1 MKRVKW
7 LLTLLTLVLFVA
19 CGGGGAKTETKAE
32 AEKKVV
38 RINLGQEPGTMD
50 PQLTTDQSAMQILPF
65 IMEGLTRLG
74 ATGDVVPGVAESWSV
89 DGNKW
94 TFKLRD
100 TKWSNGKLVTAHDF
114 VFGIRRAIEPETASE
129 YAYMT
134 YYIKNAQAYN
144 EGKIKDFSKV
154 GVKALDDKTVVF
166 ELEKPAAY
174 FASVTAF
181 PTYYPLNEE
190 FFKEK
195 GEEYALEK
203 DNFLFNGPF
212 KMTEWEHDSKIVL
225 EKRADYW
232 NASAIKL
239 DGITALM
246 VNDSNTALNMY
257 KNGELDIVGLGGDQ
271 LPEFKDSPELVTY
284 SDGSVWYFEF
294 NTKHPLLSNRKIREA
309 ITIAIDRKELVEK
322 IKKDGSKAG
331 QGMVPY
337 GFPGI
342 DKGFREDFGSE
353 LYKDNDVERA
363 KKLLAEGLKEVGH
376 TGPVELSLLTGTS
389 DTATK
394 EAQFYQEQLRT
405 KLGIETK
412 IEQVTFQIRLQRMSS
427 RDFEIVLAG
436 WGPDYNDPMTYMDLW
451 VTNGG
456 NNHTGWSNAEYDAL
470 INKAQTSSDNKVR
483 MEAMAAAEKI
493 LAKEFPI
500 GVTFYRNRNRL
511 VKPYLKNVYFR
522 AVGQET
528 DLYYADIQK

>member
-1 MKRVKW
+1 M
-7 LLTLLTLVLFVA
+7 
-19 CGGGGAKTETKAE
+19 
-32 AEKKVV
+32 
-38 RINLGQEPGTMD
+38 
-50 PQLTTDQSAMQILPF
+50 
-65 IMEGLTRLG
+65 
-74 ATGDVVPGVAESWSV
+74 TG
-89 DGNKW
+89 
-94 TFKLRD
+94 
-100 TKWSNGKLVTAHDF
+100 
-114 VFGIRRAIEPETASE
+114 
-129 YAYMT
+129 
-134 YYIKNAQAYN
+134 
-144 EGKIKDFSKV
+144 
-154 GVKALDDKTVVF
+154 
-166 ELEKPAAY
+166 
-174 FASVTAF
+174 
-181 PTYYPLNEE
+181 
-190 FFKEK
+190 
-195 GEEYALEK
+195 
-203 DNFLFNGPF
+203 
-212 KMTEWEHDSKIVL
+212 WEHDSKIVL

-294 NTKHPLLSNRKIREA
+294 NTKHPLLKNRKIREA